1 MLHTKKS
8 LKLFE
13 QLGRMRPITEYALG
27 SRLGRGFADI
37 GFEEFVLLP
46 DGRVLSL
53 FTGNI
58 SALDEV
64 RREHLFE
71 ILTADQLIA
80 VIHEKGYEI
89 ESLRCQ
95 DMRTW
100 AGSVRNLADCSSR
113 SYESASL
120 EELLLSLLLQI
131 FNVVQ
136 TDEARCLKTVMVSE

>member
-13 QLGRMRPITEYALG
+13 QLGRVRIMREPALG

-37 GFEEFVLLP
+37 GYEEFILLP
-46 DGRVLSL
+46 GSRLLSL
-53 FTGNI
+53 FTGNV

-71 ILTADQLIA
+71 ILSADQLIA
-80 VIHEKGYEI
+80 EIHEQGFEI
-89 ESLRCQ
+89 EDLRCL

-100 AGSVRNLADCSSR
+100 EGRVKNQSNGSCHHYHSP
-113 SYESASL
+113 SL
-120 EELLLSLLLQI
+120 EELLLTLLLLI

-136 TDEARCLKTVMVSE
+136 PDEMRCLKTVMVSE